1 MKFISHNSQTIAVVA
16 GAVALAACSS
26 SSSSQSAETTA
37 AKADSARADTL
48 ERLDQ
53 AAQVVTQLG
62 SQIPDEVAARTQ
74 CVIAVPSMVKAGV
87 IIGGAGGKGYATC
100 QNASGWSAPAPIS
113 IGGGT
118 FGAQLGV
125 QSTELLALVE
135 TEKGMNAL
143 ATGNF
148 KVGVDASATA
158 GPVGTGR
165 GTGTDISSGGDLVS
179 YSRSKGLFAGANL
192 NGTSVTR
199 DDDASRALYGSPY
212 ELKAIL
218 DGRVAPPNMPASQRF
233 LNAVSTGFGKGRTAK
248 VSSVAP

>member
-1 MKFISHNSQTIAVVA
+1 MNVFSRSSRTIAVVA

-26 SSSSQSAETTA
+26 SSSQSAETTA
-37 AKADSARADTL
+37 AKVESARADTL

-62 SQIPDEVAARTQ
+62 AKVPEEVAVRAR
-74 CVIAVPSMVKAGV
+74 CVVVVPSMVKAGLV
-87 IIGGAGGKGYATC
+87 VGGEGGKGYATC
-100 QNASGWSAPAPIS
+100 QTANGWSAPAPIS

-125 QSTELLALVE
+125 QSTEVLALVR
-135 TEKGMNAL
+135 TEKGVKAL

-148 KVGVDASATA
+148 KIGVDASATA

-165 GTGTDISSGGDLVS
+165 GKSTDASSGGDLVS

-192 NGTSVTR
+192 NGTTVKT
-199 DDDASRALYGSPY
+199 DEEATRALYGSAH
-212 ELKAIL
+212 ELNAIL
-218 DGRVAPPNMPASQRF
+218 DGRVSPPNMPASQRF
-233 LNAVSTGFGKGRTAK
+233 LGAVNKGFGTGRGAT
-248 VSSVAP
+248 VSSLAP